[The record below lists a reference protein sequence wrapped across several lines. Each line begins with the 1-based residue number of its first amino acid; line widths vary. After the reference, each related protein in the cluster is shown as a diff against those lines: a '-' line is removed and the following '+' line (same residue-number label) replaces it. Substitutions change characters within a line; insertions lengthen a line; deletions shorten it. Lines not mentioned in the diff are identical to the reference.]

1 MTFGHNAL
9 SWTPITH
16 LMEETRT
23 FNAFTEVT
31 SDYAGDYYI
40 VKPSGGGAYT
50 RVYDKAGTTQI
61 GSGNQGSGNMTREEK
76 IQSALNAVKNIIGEN
91 ANYLVQGT
99 ISDYWSEHPDY
110 KKDGL
115 DPDTN
120 GDSNGDTN
128 GDANGDANGDTNGD
142 LDPEP
147 CDDANRETTADGSCA
162 SSCKTGYDFESSS
175 ADAKCV
181 LVDIEKGTNWP
192 LVIGGIAVLGIGYFV
207 MNK

>member
-16 LMEETRT
+16 LMAETRT
-23 FNAFTEVT
+23 FNAFTEVDST
-31 SDYAGDYYI
+31 FTGAYYTI
-40 VKPSGGGAYT
+40 KPTGGGTYV
-50 RVYDKAGTTQI
+50 RIYDTDGTALHQ
-61 GSGNQGSGNMTREEK
+61 GYLGSGNMTRDEK
-76 IQSALNAVKNIIGEN
+76 IASALDFAKRNNLIPEDAYYRVDG
-91 ANYLVQGT
+91 V
-99 ISDYWSEHPDY
+99 ISDYWTGHDDY
-110 KKDGL
+110 KEDGL
-115 DPDTN
+115 VTSIIDT
-120 GDSNGDTN
+120 
-128 GDANGDANGDTNGD
+128 NGDTNGD

>member
-16 LMEETRT
+16 LMAETRT
-23 FNAFTEVT
+23 FNAFTEVDST
-31 SDYAGDYYI
+31 FTGAYYTI
-40 VKPSGGGAYT
+40 KPTGGGTYV
-50 RVYDKAGTTQI
+50 RIYDTDGTTALHQ
-61 GSGNQGSGNMTREEK
+61 GYLGSGNMTRDEK
-76 IQSALNAVKNIIGEN
+76 IASALDFAKGNNLIPEDAYYRVDG
-91 ANYLVQGT
+91 V
-99 ISDYWSEHPDY
+99 ISDYWTGHDDY
-110 KKDGL
+110 KEDGL
-115 DPDTN
+115 VTSIIDT
-120 GDSNGDTN
+120 
-128 GDANGDANGDTNGD
+128 NGDTNGD